1 MRKSRTTTILMAVM
15 LIISNYCLSGCSSR
29 KGFPQSTEHRKK
41 NAALVNKKK
50 SENKKRFQFLTRD
63 KIQYKRFQPNV
74 PF

>member
-1 MRKSRTTTILMAVM
+1 MRKSRTTTIVMALMI
-15 LIISNYCLSGCSSR
+15 IISNYCLSGCSSR
-29 KGFPQSTEHRKK
+29 KGFPQSTEQRKK
-41 NAALVNKKK
+41 NAAIVNKKK